1 MELIDSPTF
10 PRIDRVLHMKRKLLE
25 EVKTS
30 REESSFQENA
40 ESSNVSTSSMK
51 ELVRKSLEAP
61 ALAPSV
67 FDGVATRARALQYHG
82 KEQEFIDRLAVP
94 PRMSQSRSQRA
105 ASPMEEIV
113 IKGPDHYRDLALSV
127 FTNEKQSQLSKK
139 QRLVLA
145 RRLGKSRLAELHRDH
160 FLKRAGFAA
169 LSMSIADDL
178 VDSSG
183 SQDAREASLV
193 GVLRAAAEG
202 EINIEQE
209 GLEEESQWETLYD
222 ETHDSYY
229 YYNAATGE
237 SEWRTEPVWQ
247 RDNNTMR

>member
-1 MELIDSPTF
+1 
-10 PRIDRVLHMKRKLLE
+10 
-25 EVKTS
+25 
-30 REESSFQENA
+30 
-40 ESSNVSTSSMK
+40 
-51 ELVRKSLEAP
+51 
-61 ALAPSV
+61 
-67 FDGVATRARALQYHG
+67 
-82 KEQEFIDRLAVP
+82 
-94 PRMSQSRSQRA
+94 
-105 ASPMEEIV
+105 
-113 IKGPDHYRDLALSV
+113 
-127 FTNEKQSQLSKK
+127 
-139 QRLVLA
+139 
-145 RRLGKSRLAELHRDH
+145 
-160 FLKRAGFAA
+160 
-169 LSMSIADDL
+169 MSIADDL